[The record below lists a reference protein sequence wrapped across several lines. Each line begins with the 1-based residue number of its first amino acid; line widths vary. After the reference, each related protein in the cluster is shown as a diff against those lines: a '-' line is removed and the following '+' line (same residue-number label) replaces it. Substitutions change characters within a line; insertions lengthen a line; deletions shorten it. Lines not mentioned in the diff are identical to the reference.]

1 MSIEKEGDSRYF
13 TLTSGL
19 YSLSMTEYN
28 NPSDVQCS
36 LPILS
41 WLDLNSFK
49 KMQINGIDVMRDTED
64 DYGDCSSNNDE
75 LGAWIS
81 FSVYYATG
89 ADINSDPNKTLT
101 TTTSCLDKG
110 KIVNINYGIEVS
122 KKNEKTCAYDKTIV
136 EEMDAIASTFKW

>member
-1 MSIEKEGDSRYF
+1 MSIEKEGDNRYF
-13 TLTSGL
+13 TLTSGS

-28 NPSDVQCS
+28 NSSDVQCS

-49 KMQINGIDVMRDTED
+49 KMQINGIDVMRDSED
-64 DYGDCSSNNDE
+64 NYGDCSSNNDE

-81 FSVYYATG
+81 LSVYYATG
-89 ADINSDPNKTLT
+89 ADINSDPNKTLIT
-101 TTTSCLDKG
+101 TSSCLDKG
-110 KIVNINYGIEVS
+110 KIVEINYGIDVRKE
-122 KKNEKTCAYDKTIV
+122 NEQTCAYDKTIV